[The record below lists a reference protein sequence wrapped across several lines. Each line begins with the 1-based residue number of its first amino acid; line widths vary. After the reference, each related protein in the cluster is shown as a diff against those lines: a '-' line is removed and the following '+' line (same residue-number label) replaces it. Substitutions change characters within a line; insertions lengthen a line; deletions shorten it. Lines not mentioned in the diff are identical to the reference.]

1 MVCTQN
7 DTPPNISIPVVMI
20 PKSAGDSISVNLS
33 TGSKVDL
40 LLYSP
45 IQPILDIGAVIC
57 LALMAVGTIV
67 SASVWDEFTSQPI
80 DDNYDQLERK
90 GQSNAD
96 MNKESSEKETIEIRE
111 VGALGFIVVASAFLV
126 LLFFF
131 MSTGFVMLLTVMF
144 AIAGSQGLHAC
155 LVSLISRIFKGCK
168 QMKVNI
174 PLLGD
179 VTILAIVLLPLCIAF
194 SILWAVNRHSPQAW
208 VGQDILGIC
217 LMITVLRVLQLP
229 NIKVA
234 SILLCC
240 AFCYD
245 IFWVFISPLIFHESV
260 MIADSGFIDGEV
272 IRVGDES
279 HRFRQ
284 LDMPSLFFV
293 L

>member
-1 MVCTQN
+1 M
-7 DTPPNISIPVVMI
+7 DPLMAFL
-20 PKSAGDSISVNLS
+20 K
-33 TGSKVDL
+33 L
-40 LLYSP
+40 LL
-45 IQPILDIGAVIC
+45 LNDK
-57 LALMAVGTIV
+57 
-67 SASVWDEFTSQPI
+67 
-80 DDNYDQLERK
+80 NYPGFSSK
-90 GQSNAD
+90 SGQSNAD

-260 MIADSGFIDGEV
+260 MIAVAKGSKAGGESIPMLLRIPRFFDPWGGGYQMIGFGDMILPGLLISFSRRFDRLTEKTKGTGYFLWLV
-272 IRVGDES
+272 IGYTIGMS
-279 HRFRQ
+279 
-284 LDMPSLFFV
+284 FF
-293 L
+293 LL